1 MKSLSHVRLSAT
13 TWTAAFEAPPSMGF
27 SRREYWSGVPSPS
40 PGTDI
45 SQMLFL
51 KRILEAHHGEIP
63 VFCWLMKHNLAVFLC
78 TWPLVSIQDE
88 FVCYTCSCGQL
99 LSHAQLFVTPWT
111 ITLQASLSL
120 GFPRQEYWSGL
131 TFPPPGDL
139 PNSLFVT
146 QQVAIGD
153 MFTNGETIFG
163 SLWSFRF
170 LRTPGY
176 RGKRSRRR
184 FESEQD
190 YFTYTS
196 LLLVEM
202 CALMLLF
209 GIFTK
214 KKKKVIMNSIPWRV
228 CLVLFCFVCFCVW
241 CWNVL
246 WGTLNLKP
254 LSKRLRLA

>member
-1 MKSLSHVRLSAT
+1 MWSAAQPCPT
-13 TWTAAFEAPPSMGF
+13 LCDPMDYNPPGF
-27 SRREYWSGVPSPS
+27 SVLGISQARILKWV
-40 PGTDI
+40 DI
-45 SQMLFL
+45 S
-51 KRILEAHHGEIP
+51 
-63 VFCWLMKHNLAVFLC
+63 
-78 TWPLVSIQDE
+78 
-88 FVCYTCSCGQL
+88 
-99 LSHAQLFVTPWT
+99 
-111 ITLQASLSL
+111 SL
-120 GFPRQEYWSGL
+120 
-131 TFPPPGDL
+131 GDL

-190 YFTYTS
+190 YFTNTS
-196 LLLVEM
+196 VLLVEM

-228 CLVLFCFVCFCVW
+228 CLVLFCFVCFCV
-241 CWNVL
+241 
-246 WGTLNLKP
+246 
-254 LSKRLRLA
+254 